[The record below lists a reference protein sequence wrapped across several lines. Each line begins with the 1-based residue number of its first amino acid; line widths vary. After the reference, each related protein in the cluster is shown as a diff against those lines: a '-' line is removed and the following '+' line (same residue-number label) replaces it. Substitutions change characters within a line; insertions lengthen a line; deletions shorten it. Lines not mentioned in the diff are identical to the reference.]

1 MQYDPIK
8 KGLGSFF
15 NRSPLLRILFYNLLD
30 LLLLRTWH
38 IRKELKKYRKVHPGS
53 AYALD
58 AGSGFGQY
66 TYHMMKFSESWKI
79 TGVDVKTEQIEDC
92 NLFINKIHK
101 EKQVQFKVAD
111 LTRINEKATYD
122 LILCVDVMEH
132 IENDRLVFINF
143 LNALKTGG
151 MVLISTP
158 SDQGGSD
165 VHDDTHESFIEEHV
179 RNGYNIT
186 EIEEKLR
193 SAGFSNVVSKYS
205 YGKPGKISWR
215 ISMKYPVIM
224 LNWSKIFYFI
234 LPLYFILIFPF
245 ALLLNVLDVNMMHK
259 SGTGLIVKASKK

>member
-15 NRSPLLRILFYNLLD
+15 NRSPLLRILFYNLLN

-38 IRKELKKYRKVHPGS
+38 IKKELKKYRKVHPGPV
-53 AYALD
+53 YVLD

-66 TYHMMKFSESWKI
+66 TYYMMRCSESWKI
-79 TGVDVKTEQIEDC
+79 TGVDVKAEQIEDC
-92 NLFINKIHK
+92 ITFIKKIRK
-101 EKQVQFKVAD
+101 EQRVQFKVAD
-111 LTRINEKATYD
+111 LTLINEKELYD

-132 IENDRLVFINF
+132 IENDKLVFSNF
-143 LNALKTGG
+143 MNALKPGG

-165 VHDDTHESFIEEHV
+165 VQDDTTESFIEEHV

-193 SAGFSNVVSKYS
+193 SAGFTNVLSKYS
-205 YGKPGKISWR
+205 YGKPGKISWK

-224 LNWSKIFYFI
+224 LNWSKWFYIFLPFYFI
-234 LPLYFILIFPF
+234 LISPV
-245 ALLLNVLDVNMMHK
+245 ALLLNILDVSMTHR
-259 SGTGLIVKASKK
+259 SGTGLIVKASIN